1 MNLTRA
7 DVIMSDG
14 KSIEHVGVIPDELI
28 IPTGADIAN
37 FRDPV
42 MSRALA
48 ILGSDLGPEEAGRL
62 FPIEKF
68 TERRSNVAISLEF

>member
-1 MNLTRA
+1 M
-7 DVIMSDG
+7 
-14 KSIEHVGVIPDELI
+14 IPDELV

-42 MSRALA
+42 MSRAFALLETEISA
-48 ILGSDLGPEEAGRL
+48 EDAGKF

-68 TERRSNVAISLEF
+68 IERRSNVAISIEF